1 MLFVRNILVALMGLS
16 CAVSPVFAAGQCSA
30 KSGAETAALLELY
43 TSEGCNSCPP
53 ADRWVSSLT
62 PSGFK
67 ANQLVPLAF
76 HVDYWDYIGWADRF
90 ADPSYGGRHRDL
102 ARANG
107 SGTVYTPQI
116 FVNGKDIR
124 LGLNNVKLTDTL
136 KQINPGKPRADIGLQ
151 LDGLDPGVLKL
162 SGSATLAD
170 AAHRQEALVFVA
182 VYENHLVSHVKAGEN
197 RGVRLKHD
205 YVVRELIGPLKFD
218 GQGKLDIK
226 QTISLKPDWKLKDLG
241 VAAFV
246 QQRDSGDTMQALQ
259 LPICM

>member
-1 MLFVRNILVALMGLS
+1 MSMVKNILASLIVLS
-16 CAVSPVFAAGQCSA
+16 CVVSPVFAAGQCSA

-90 ADPSYGGRHRDL
+90 ADPSYGGRQRGL

-124 LGLNNVKLTDTL
+124 LGLSNVKLTGTL

-151 LDGLDPGVLKL
+151 LDSLDQGVLKF

-170 AAHRQEALVFVA
+170 AADRQEALLFVA
-182 VYENHLVSHVKAGEN
+182 VYENHLVSNVKAGEN
-197 RGVRLKHD
+197 RGVKLEHD

-218 GQGKLDIK
+218 AQGKLDIK
-226 QTISLKPDWKLKDLG
+226 QSVTVKPDWKLKDLG

-246 QQRDSGDTMQALQ
+246 QQRDGGDTLQALQ
-259 LPICM
+259 LPNCM

>member
-1 MLFVRNILVALMGLS
+1 MSNVKHVFALALGLS
-16 CAVSPVFAAGQCSA
+16 FAVSPVFAAGQCSA

-53 ADRWVSSLT
+53 ADRWVSGLT

-90 ADPSYGGRHRDL
+90 ADPSYGSRHRGL

-124 LGLNNVKLTDTL
+124 LGFSNVKLTGTL
-136 KQINPGKPRADIGLQ
+136 KPINTAKPRADIGLQ
-151 LDGLDPGVLKL
+151 LDGIEQNVLKF
-162 SGSATLAD
+162 SGSATLAN
-170 AAHRQEALVFVA
+170 AADQQQALMFVA
-182 VYENHLVSHVKAGEN
+182 VYENRLVSNVKAGEN
-197 RGVRLKHD
+197 RGVKLEHD

-218 GQGKLDIK
+218 AQGKLDI
-226 QTISLKPDWKLKDLG
+226 QQNVNIKPEWKLKDLG

-246 QQRDSGDTMQALQ
+246 QQRDSGDTLQALQ
-259 LPICM
+259 LPNCL